1 MVAVNA
7 AAMSQGASRLLFA
20 ADRPPLRQRPCGR
33 LERYT
38 ATRMQKGDAIM
49 VEIKNPEQIAKM
61 RAAGLVVAAIHE
73 ATREAAVPGASTKDL
88 DEVAAK
94 VIADH
99 GAKPNF
105 LGYGGFPGN
114 ICTSVNDVVVHGIP
128 DRETVLKDGD
138 IISID
143 AGAIIDGW
151 HGDAAFTAFVGSGH
165 APELLELSQVTE
177 ESMWAGIAAFRNGNR
192 LVDISKAI
200 ESYIR
205 RQPRPA
211 TGKYGI
217 IEDYGGHG
225 IGTEMHMDPHL
236 LNYVSRKRGRGIKLV
251 PGVCLAIEPM
261 VSLGTPHTHVL
272 EDNWTVKTDDGSWS
286 SHWEHS
292 IALTEQGPLV
302 LTAVDGGKAKLAE
315 YGITA
320 APDPLG

>member
-1 MVAVNA
+1 
-7 AAMSQGASRLLFA
+7 
-20 ADRPPLRQRPCGR
+20 
-33 LERYT
+33 
-38 ATRMQKGDAIM
+38 M
-49 VEIKNPEQIAKM
+49 VEIKTPEQIAKM

-73 ATREAAVPGASTKDL
+73 ATRAAAVPGATTKDL
-88 DEVAAK
+88 DEIAAK

-138 IISID
+138 IIAID
-143 AGAIIDGW
+143 AGAIVDGW
-151 HGDAAFTAFVGSGH
+151 HGDAAFTCFVGSGH
-165 APELLELSQVTE
+165 APELVELSRVTE
-177 ESMWAGIAAFRNGNR
+177 ESMWAGIAAFRKGNR
-192 LVDISKAI
+192 LEDISRAV

-211 TGKYGI
+211 GGKYGI
-217 IEDYGGHG
+217 VEEYGGHG
-225 IGTEMHMDPHL
+225 IGSQMHMDPHL
-236 LNYVSRKRGRGIKLV
+236 LNYVTKKRGRGIKLV

-261 VSLGTPHTHVL
+261 VTLGSPHTHVL
-272 EDNWTVKTDDGSWS
+272 EDEWTVKSDDGSWS

-302 LTAVDGGKAKLAE
+302 LTARDGGRAKLAE
-315 YGITA
+315 YGVTT
-320 APDPLG
+320 APDPLA